1 MDFSICEQWTIL
13 PSISIVLHFEKKL
26 SMQLQ
31 WFRNPEEFEI
41 RIGSGLE
48 IILSEKLWLMG
59 CFEDHE
65 GLNNFFALLGCPG
78 PLTKERT
85 MVPWMSTQT

>member
-1 MDFSICEQWTIL
+1 
-13 PSISIVLHFEKKL
+13 
-26 SMQLQ
+26 MQLQ

-65 GLNNFFALLGCPG
+65 GLNNFLHF
-78 PLTKERT
+78 
-85 MVPWMSTQT
+85 

>member
-1 MDFSICEQWTIL
+1 
-13 PSISIVLHFEKKL
+13 
-26 SMQLQ
+26 MQLQ

-48 IILSEKLWLMG
+48 IKLSEKLWLMG

-65 GLNNFFALLGCPG
+65 GLNNFLHF
-78 PLTKERT
+78 
-85 MVPWMSTQT
+85 

>member
-1 MDFSICEQWTIL
+1 
-13 PSISIVLHFEKKL
+13 
-26 SMQLQ
+26 MQLQ
-31 WFRNPEEFEI
+31 RFRNPEEFEI
-41 RIGSGLE
+41 RIGPEL
-48 IILSEKLWLMG
+48 EKLWLMG